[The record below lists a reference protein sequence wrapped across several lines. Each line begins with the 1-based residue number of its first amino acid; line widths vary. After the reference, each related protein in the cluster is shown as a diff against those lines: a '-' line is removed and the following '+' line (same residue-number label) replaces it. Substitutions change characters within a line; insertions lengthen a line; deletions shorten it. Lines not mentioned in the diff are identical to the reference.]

1 MREGMCLV
9 KIETTNKMHWN
20 QRICKIMGLP
30 GLIILSRAHQLLR
43 EIHCLHQLVQSE
55 IQTTRDSLNKVSKIS
70 PRLRGRSMTETTIW
84 IIQILSIWD
93 ISTWWIPN
101 IIICKPILQVSPHQ
115 LLDKRDKMKIMVS
128 SMEQPKSHMMS
139 HTISNLVSFKKSKG
153 WMLSRVSKE
162 NRPNSRRVMSNLILS
177 NRDSSD
183 LLLLASTR
191 FLRQLLPLHHY
202 LRGLNIIEPY
212 RWIQASEKKSL
223 IP

>member
-9 KIETTNKMHWN
+9 KIEMTSKLHWN

-43 EIHCLHQLVQSE
+43 EIHCLHLLVQLE

-115 LLDKRDKMKIMVS
+115 LLDKRDKMKIMVN
-128 SMEQPKSHMMS
+128 SMELPKRHMMS
-139 HTISNLVSFKKSKG
+139 HTISNLVSFRKTKG
-153 WMLSRVSKE
+153 WMLSRVSKK
-162 NRPNSRRVMSNLILS
+162 NRPDSRRAMSNLILS

-202 LRGLNIIEPY
+202 LQGLSIIEPY
-212 RWIQASEKKSL
+212 RWTQVFEKRS
-223 IP
+223 